1 MPLHMALIHD
11 VLAVDAGHVDGD
23 DAAAGRDDDL
33 VGIQGAQGVHVDL
46 GVQLDLDVGMKLH
59 LLVPV
64 GHQRLDV
71 GIEHLGH
78 GQQAGELVGLLKHG
92 HLVPALGRHA
102 GRLQAARAGAHDGDV
117 LFLGSRLVLGQAHF
131 HALPHVRVHRALAGL
146 ADEDV
151 VQAAGAHDAG
161 THLLRTAL
169 LHLAGGVGIGDE
181 LARHAHRVAVALGD
195 DLLAHVERVDAGAGE
210 DGLAGHG
217 LHLLREVD
225 ELALGHDLVGH
236 GAGRLVE
243 AGLHGPGVNAMGLDD
258 RDELE
263 GVGDAVAVGH
273 EVIGGDAH
281 ENRHVIAAGLVN
293 LVDDLAEETGAV
305 LGRSAVLV
313 GAVVGVLGKEAHHH
327 VADARV
333 DLDDVDAGI
342 LAAAGGLA
350 VLLDDLGDLLF
361 GVLALGHAHE
371 RAGGHVL
378 GRSVGQKRIVAR
390 GTPLIAQLQLGGNLG
405 SVVVAHLGDAL
416 EAGDELIVPASAGAG
431 GRVVLRLGA
440 EAVAHVARPDLD
452 QAGMA
457 LCALL
462 VEIHQ
467 VIGHVVVVH
476 LLDGHRQHHETVAQ
490 LDIADLKRLHQ
501 FLVLRHG

>member
-1 MPLHMALIHD
+1 M
-11 VLAVDAGHVDGD
+11 
-23 DAAAGRDDDL
+23 
-33 VGIQGAQGVHVDL
+33 
-46 GVQLDLDVGMKLH
+46 
-59 LLVPV
+59 
-64 GHQRLDV
+64 
-71 GIEHLGH
+71 
-78 GQQAGELVGLLKHG
+78 
-92 HLVPALGRHA
+92 
-102 GRLQAARAGAHDGDV
+102 
-117 LFLGSRLVLGQAHF
+117 
-131 HALPHVRVHRALAGL
+131 
-146 ADEDV
+146 
-151 VQAAGAHDAG
+151 
-161 THLLRTAL
+161 
-169 LHLAGGVGIGDE
+169 
-181 LARHAHRVAVALGD
+181 
-195 DLLAHVERVDAGAGE
+195 
-210 DGLAGHG
+210 
-217 LHLLREVD
+217 
-225 ELALGHDLVGH
+225 
-236 GAGRLVE
+236 E
-243 AGLHGPGVNAMGLDD
+243 AGLHGPGVNAVGLDD

-273 EVIGGDAH
+273 EVVGGDAH
-281 ENRHVIAAGLVN
+281 ENRHVVAAGLVN
-293 LVDDLAEETGAV
+293 LVDDLAEEAGAV

-390 GTPLIAQLQLGGNLG
+390 GTPLVAQLQLGGNLG
-405 SVVVAHLGDAL
+405 SVLVAHLGDAL

-452 QAGMA
+452 QTGMA

-462 VEIHQ
+462 VKVHQ
-467 VIGHVVVVH
+467 VVGHVVVVH